1 MSEFDHPFAE
11 HSRACITKALIF
23 VLENAEDARST
34 EQFVEFVEYVNLFDE
49 ATRRLET
56 GLVACSC
63 SYEIAQSIREQVL
76 REQREV
82 KERAYNSIYSHE
94 LINAISYNEA
104 RILIQ
109 MVRDLASPRN

>member
-11 HSRACITKALIF
+11 HSHACVTKALIF